1 MPLAS
6 NGQDID
12 MLISVQRETQPTQ
25 RVTEAE
31 AART

>member
-12 MLISVQRETQPTQ
+12 MLISVQREMQP
-25 RVTEAE
+25 
-31 AART
+31 AARNTEE